1 MQQQTFIIIKPGAIQ
16 RALVGDIITRYQRKG
31 LQIVALKMMQLSE
44 SILREHYAHLVDRPF
59 FPSLLRSMMASPV
72 IVAVLKGDD
81 AIEVVRTLSGATH
94 CRKALPGT
102 IRGDFGMSSQENI
115 VHSSDSP
122 ENAAAEIARFFSPDE
137 IFDYPITN
145 ISSIYAPDER

>member
-31 LQIVALKMMQLSE
+31 LQIEALKMMQLSE

-81 AIEVVRTLSGATH
+81 AIEVVRTLSGATN

>member
-72 IVAVLKGDD
+72 IVAVLKGND
-81 AIEVVRTLSGATH
+81 AIEVVRTLSGATN